1 MPEQPL
7 GKPMPAVPVHRS
19 IHRDHLDCLECGFAA
34 WSLPR
39 HLRAAHGLTPDQ
51 YRTKWKLSPD
61 YPMLSKR
68 RGETGVASVYF
79 VVGLA
84 GKIEN
89 IELKKSSGYSRLDAA
104 ALDAMRTSSCK
115 PYMEAGQP
123 LRAAY
128 TQPFEFALHD

>member
-1 MPEQPL
+1 MPEPPL

-61 YPMLSKR
+61 YPMISPEYSEQRSALARR
-68 RGETGVASVYF
+68 RGRGQKRKVRRAS
-79 VVGLA
+79 GR
-84 GKIEN
+84 
-89 IELKKSSGYSRLDAA
+89 SDW
-104 ALDAMRTSSCK
+104 
-115 PYMEAGQP
+115 PP
-123 LRAAY
+123 LGG
-128 TQPFEFALHD
+128 PS